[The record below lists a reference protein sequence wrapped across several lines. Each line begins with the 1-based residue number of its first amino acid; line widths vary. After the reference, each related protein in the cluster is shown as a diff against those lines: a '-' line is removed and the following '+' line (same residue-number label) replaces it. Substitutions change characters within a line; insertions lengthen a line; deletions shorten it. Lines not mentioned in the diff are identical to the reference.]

1 MITAA
6 KRLQWKPVYDQPG
19 VTMNMPTS
27 TMDSKQKKHLKAL
40 GHGLD
45 PVVTVAGNG
54 LTKTVLAEISRAL
67 HDHELIKVKFAVGD
81 RELKQALIAQMCEAS
96 DCQLVQQIG
105 HLALI
110 YKANPDAKPNLT
122 KAR

>member
-1 MITAA
+1 
-6 KRLQWKPVYDQPG
+6 
-19 VTMNMPTS
+19 MNMPTA

-40 GHGLD
+40 GHNLS

-54 LTKTVLAEISRAL
+54 LSKPVLAEITRAL

-81 RELKQALIAQMCEAS
+81 RDIKQALIAEMCS
-96 DCQLVQQIG
+96 TCGCDLVQQIG

-110 YKANPDAKPNLT
+110 YKANADARPNLT
-122 KAR
+122 NIKS